1 MVSVRADDIGR
12 RLAQSPKTDTPYRVT
27 GPLFLRLCREAAKRQ
42 DIVNNASRKTDNY
55 IAPRAPWCYSA
66 GLLGSHQLRN
76 RMTGT
81 TVPRWSF
88 AEGQYWSGF
97 GDAGQERRVHRTG
110 FRAITVATALFTAGC
125 GGAPSLPPAPPAS
138 SLPSAEYRIGPGDSL
153 NIFVWRN
160 PELTVTVPVR
170 PDGRLSIPLVEDV
183 VAIGKTPSALAR
195 EYEERLTKYVKEP
208 LVTVIVEGF
217 VGPIPDSIRI
227 IGEAS
232 QPRALPYRADMTVLD
247 AMIAVGGLTR
257 YAAGNDTVLIRTAQ
271 GEQNT
276 YSVHLNNLIRDGDID
291 SNVAL
296 RPGDILI
303 IPQRLF

>member
-1 MVSVRADDIGR
+1 MIEGSGF
-12 RLAQSPKTDTPYRVT
+12 TPAI
-27 GPLFLRLCREAAKRQ
+27 C
-42 DIVNNASRKTDNY
+42 
-55 IAPRAPWCYSA
+55 C
-66 GLLGSHQLRN
+66 
-76 RMTGT
+76 
-81 TVPRWSF
+81 
-88 AEGQYWSGF
+88 GQYSSGIEN
-97 GDAGQERRVHRTG
+97 AGQERRVHRTYL
-110 FRAITVATALFTAGC
+110 RAITAATALFVAGC
-125 GGAPSLPPAPPAS
+125 GGPTLPPAPPAS

-160 PELTVTVPVR
+160 PELSMTVPVR

-183 VAIGKTPSALAR
+183 VAIGKTPTALAR
-195 EYEERLTKYVKEP
+195 EYEQLLGKYIKEP
-208 LVTVIVEGF
+208 LVTIIVSGF
-217 VGPIPDSIRI
+217 VGPIPDQIRI

-232 QPRALPYRADMTVLD
+232 QPRSLPYRADMTVLD

-276 YSVHLNNLIRDGDID
+276 YTVHLASLIRDGDID

>member
-1 MVSVRADDIGR
+1 
-12 RLAQSPKTDTPYRVT
+12 
-27 GPLFLRLCREAAKRQ
+27 
-42 DIVNNASRKTDNY
+42 
-55 IAPRAPWCYSA
+55 
-66 GLLGSHQLRN
+66 
-76 RMTGT
+76 
-81 TVPRWSF
+81 
-88 AEGQYWSGF
+88 
-97 GDAGQERRVHRTG
+97 VHRTSI
-110 FRAITVATALFTAGC
+110 RAMTAAIALVVSGC
-125 GGAPSLPPAPPAS
+125 GGAPPLPSAPPAS

-183 VAIGKTPSALAR
+183 VAIGKTPTALAR
-195 EYEERLTKYVKEP
+195 EFEKRLAKYVKEP
-208 LVTVIVEGF
+208 LVTVIAEGF
-217 VGPIPDSIRI
+217 VGPIPDQIRV
-227 IGEAS
+227 IGEAA

-257 YAAGNDTVLIRTAQ
+257 YAAGNDSVIVRTVN

-276 YSVHLNNLIRDGDID
+276 YSVHLSSLIRDGDVA

-296 RPGDILI
+296 EPGDILI